1 MDYKGAGIVEE
12 DSSPEKHMTVRYTD
26 LIAPLIKATQEQE
39 KTILNQ
45 EKINQELLKAKQ
57 DQEKTNQE
65 QQKIIMVLMKRI
77 EALEKK

>member
-26 LIAPLIKATQEQE
+26 LIAPLIKSVQEQE

-45 EKINQELLKAKQ
+45 EKINQE
-57 DQEKTNQE
+57 
-65 QQKIIMVLMKRI
+65 QQKIIMALMKRI